1 MTSLKFEINMKYRI
15 VSNLRTVKTVVFKQ
29 EELTM
34 KKYVMLTLKKALRTY
49 LMIFP
54 FAIIGGITVGMYT
67 FEHST
72 PEVIEAAIE
81 QLGSY
86 QALITVTMIQTL
98 VYSLFG
104 WVVGYFIVDRV
115 GLIKPFRFDK
125 EVLGKVWPVILVL
138 ALAFAADYFVMG
150 RLIPE
155 VAADYE
161 KGISLAYFVSS
172 LTYGG
177 VIEEILLRWFF
188 MGLIALILVMIFAKK
203 KKKEEIPAWIF
214 ITANVIAAAVFAA
227 GHLPAT
233 QMFFGRITGLILVRC
248 FLLNGVFA
256 LFFGRWF
263 RKYGIQYAMLG
274 HFGIHLIS
282 KVILMCMI

>member
-1 MTSLKFEINMKYRI
+1 MTILKNKISVNAQPI
-15 VSNLRTVKTVVFKQ
+15 SNLRIIKTAILEQ
-29 EELTM
+29 EELSV
-34 KKYVMLTLKKALRTY
+34 KEYVMLMLKKAIQTY
-49 LMIFP
+49 LVIIP
-54 FAIIGGITVGMYT
+54 FAVIGGITVGIYT
-67 FEHST
+67 FEHSSS
-72 PEVIEAAIE
+72 EVIEAAIE

-86 QALITVTMIQTL
+86 RALITVTVIQTL
-98 VYSLFG
+98 AYSLFA
-104 WVVGYFIVDRV
+104 WVAGYFIVERL
-115 GLIKPFRFDK
+115 GLMKPFRFEK
-125 EVLGKVWPVILVL
+125 TVLAKVCPVIVALG
-138 ALAFAADYFVMG
+138 LAFAADYFVLG

-161 KGISLAYFVSS
+161 KGISVAYFISS

-188 MGLIALILVMIFAKK
+188 MGFIALILVMIFARKK
-203 KKKEEIPAWIF
+203 DKKEIPVWIF
-214 ITANVIAAAVFAA
+214 VAANVIAAIVFSV

-233 QMFFGRITGLILVRC
+233 QMFFGRIIGLILFRC
-248 FLLNGVFA
+248 FLLNGAFA

-282 KVILMCMI
+282 KIILICLI

>member
-1 MTSLKFEINMKYRI
+1 MKQYI
-15 VSNLRTVKTVVFKQ
+15 G
-29 EELTM
+29 
-34 KKYVMLTLKKALRTY
+34 LTLKKALQTY
-49 LMIFP
+49 LVILP
-54 FAIIGGITVGMYT
+54 FAIIGGITVGIYT
-67 FEHST
+67 FEHSA

-86 QALITVTMIQTL
+86 QALMVVTMIQTL
-98 VYSLFG
+98 VYSFFG
-104 WVVGYFIVDRV
+104 WIAGYFMAERL
-115 GLIKPFRFDK
+115 GLMKSFRFEK
-125 EVLGKVWPVILVL
+125 EVLAKVCPVIVVL
-138 ALAFAADYFVMG
+138 GLAFAADYFVMG
-150 RLIPE
+150 RMIPE

-161 KGISLAYFVSS
+161 KGISVAYFICS

-188 MGLIALILVMIFAKK
+188 MSLIALILVMIFARKTDKK
-203 KKKEEIPAWIF
+203 EIPAWIF
-214 ITANVIAAAVFAA
+214 ITANVIAALVFSA

-233 QMFFGRITGLILVRC
+233 QMFFGRITGLILFRC
-248 FLLNGVFA
+248 FLLNGAFA

-282 KVILMCMI
+282 KLILICVL

>member
-1 MTSLKFEINMKYRI
+1 MKEYVI
-15 VSNLRTVKTVVFKQ
+15 I
-29 EELTM
+29 TM
-34 KKYVMLTLKKALRTY
+34 KKALRTY
-49 LMIFP
+49 LVILP
-54 FAIIGGITVGMYT
+54 FAIIGGISVGIYT

-72 PEVIEAAIE
+72 QESMEVAIE

-86 QALITVTMIQTL
+86 QALIVVTMVQTL
-98 VYSLFG
+98 IYSFFG
-104 WVVGYFIVDRV
+104 WVVGYFIVDRL
-115 GLIKPFRFDK
+115 GLMKPFRFEK
-125 EVLGKVWPVILVL
+125 TVLAKVCPVIIVL

-150 RLIPE
+150 SLIPE

-161 KGISLAYFVSS
+161 KGISVAYFICS

-188 MGLIALILVMIFAKK
+188 MGLVALILVMIFARKTEK
-203 KKKEEIPAWIF
+203 NEIPVCIF
-214 ITANVIAAAVFAA
+214 VTANIIAAFVFSA

-233 QMFFGRITGLILVRC
+233 QMFFGRITGLILIRC

-263 RKYGIQYAMLG
+263 RKYGIQYAM
-274 HFGIHLIS
+274 
-282 KVILMCMI
+282 